1 MKFGKEFSVLP
12 NEIQVKI
19 IMDIMLKLQT
29 ELVDCQIKLTLMRNE
44 LEQKVQ
50 ELKNLQRTD
59 GHLTALIHIQEDKKM
74 SRKIRD
80 DAYYKLLH
88 VYKPIVDK
96 LRKDKKELIEKINNE
111 FTGYN
116 MIKKEYY
123 SNYNL
128 LKQLNFISY

>member
-96 LRKDKKELIEKINNE
+96 LRKDKKELIEKLIMNSLGI
-111 FTGYN
+111 T
-116 MIKKEYY
+116 
-123 SNYNL
+123 
-128 LKQLNFISY
+128 

>member
-1 MKFGKEFSVLP
+1 
-12 NEIQVKI
+12 
-19 IMDIMLKLQT
+19 MLKLQT